1 MNKFS
6 LLLVFFLSGVLY
18 SNPTSWGGSDDYGI
32 LLLLGFW
39 AVILF
44 LGLISVTV
52 ESVKEKVSTIPGP
65 FIFLV
70 LILFLVSIFL
80 IFTENP
86 KHTKNK
92 LNKQIT
98 YQPSALSSDQDYDP
112 TYWHILKPSDGL
124 HMGRVQ
130 MKDGPTN
137 DSISL
142 LIYEQNCGLEEPFI
156 FLTLTS
162 KILKGKYDDVD
173 IVSLEGQSITL
184 NLNFDKKYPIELV
197 STIGTVKKL
206 QNGGFLVL
214 NLSSLYEDFLGFD
227 EKYDNF
233 LGWQELNI
241 KVAPNDPNKDLFNI
255 PSGRNFNMIGF
266 RALAGELIESCKKSI
281 KAK

>member
-1 MNKFS
+1 MNKYTILA
-6 LLLVFFLSGVLY
+6 LLLPGSLHA
-18 SNPTSWGGSDDYGI
+18 NPTSWGDSDYFGI

-39 AVILF
+39 AVILL
-44 LGLISVTV
+44 LGLISATV
-52 ESVKEKVSTIPGP
+52 EYVKERLSTIPGP

-70 LILFLVSIFL
+70 LILFLVSLFL
-80 IFTENP
+80 IFIENP
-86 KHTKNK
+86 KPTKNK

-98 YQPSALSSDQDYDP
+98 YQPSVLSSDQDYDP
-112 TYWHILKPSDGL
+112 IYWHILKPSHGL
-124 HMGRVQ
+124 HMGRVE

-142 LIYEQNCGLEEPFI
+142 LINEQNCGLEEPFI

-162 KILKGKYDDVD
+162 KVLKGNYDGVD
-173 IVSLEGQSITL
+173 IASLEGQSITL
-184 NLNFDKKYPIELV
+184 NLNFDKKYPIGLV
-197 STIGTVKKL
+197 SSIGTVKKF

-214 NLSSLYEDFLGFD
+214 NLSSLYEDFLGLD

-233 LGWQELNI
+233 LGWQEVNI

-255 PSGRNFNMIGF
+255 PSGRNFNMTGF
-266 RALAGELIESCKKSI
+266 RALAGELIENCKKSI